1 MVLQEFYFELVFASA
16 QILFILN
23 LNKMKKK
30 YILGA
35 LAFSLFAVS
44 CKKDGCTD
52 PIAINY
58 NDEADNDDG
67 FCEYSAGEAAP
78 TDYVFTD
85 ADGNNTVSYTGQT
98 ERLAQLAEM
107 VVLMKTGTSQPVDVQ
122 KLDDMFA
129 NVGDN
134 GNGNFSFSSTKQ
146 LENKCFAADVDI
158 FKNAFDSVAVASL
171 SNGVTAQNGVAGTL
185 TTTDGAST
193 YLFNS
198 NGIEYLQIAEKGLM
212 GAVFMHQALNVYF
225 GDGKMDVDNTTPE
238 DPANGKYYTEME
250 HHFDEAFGYFG
261 VDPTFPV
268 VIPSSF
274 WGKYSN
280 SQGMNDLIM
289 NDFIRGRFAI
299 TQNNLTERDAAINAL
314 RQNWEIL
321 SAMQAIDYLNGAV
334 SSFGSDQSRFL
345 HVVAEAYAFVLN
357 LRYAPVETRQLSQ
370 AQVNDILAMFGDNF
384 WNLTLSDI
392 NAIKSALEATY

>member
-1 MVLQEFYFELVFASA
+1 
-16 QILFILN
+16 
-23 LNKMKKK
+23 MKSK
-30 YILGA
+30 YVLGA
-35 LAFSLFAVS
+35 LAVSLLAVS

-52 PIAINY
+52 PIAVNY
-58 NDEADNDDG
+58 NDEADKDDG
-67 FCEYSAGEAAP
+67 SCEYESGVSAP
-78 TDYVFTD
+78 TDYIFMD
-85 ADGNNTVSYTGQT
+85 ADGNSTVSYTGQT
-98 ERLAQLAEM
+98 ERLAQLGEM
-107 VVLMKTGTSQPVDVQ
+107 VLLMKTGTSQPVDVQ

-134 GNGNFSFSSTKQ
+134 GNGNFTFNSTKQ

-158 FKNAFDSVAVASL
+158 FKNAFDSLAVASL
-171 SNGVTAQNGVAGTL
+171 SHSVTAQNGVAGTL
-185 TTTDGAST
+185 TTATGST

-225 GDGKMDVDNTTPE
+225 GDGKMDVDNTVAE
-238 DPANGKYYTEME
+238 DPAAGKYYTAME

-261 VDPTFPV
+261 VDPTFPA

-280 SQGMNDLIM
+280 SQNMNDIIM

-299 TQNNLTERDAAINAL
+299 TQNNLTERDAAISAL
-314 RQNWEIL
+314 RQNWELL
-321 SAMQAIDYLNGAV
+321 SAKQAIDYLNGAIT
-334 SSFGSDQSRFL
+334 SFGSDQARFL

-357 LRYAPVETRQLSQ
+357 LRYAPVETRRLSQ
-370 AQVNDILAMFGDNF
+370 TEVNTILAMFGDNF
-384 WNLTLSDI
+384 WDLTLADI
-392 NAIKSALEATY
+392 NSIKAALEATY